1 MTRKLAFVAAAL
13 TATLI
18 ASASPAA
25 HAAVPEGATWST
37 AKIQEADGT
46 KLNATVFRPS
56 NLSADA
62 KTPVIISVG
71 PYFSRSGDVGAAGPV
86 QGAPYDPIQPEV
98 PSRFTDLI
106 EGADLMEKGYT
117 VVYVDLR
124 GYGGSTGCQDWGGPG
139 EQADVAAAIA
149 WASEQPWSTGDVG
162 MYGKSYDG
170 LTGLIGVA
178 QNPPELKAVV
188 SQEPVY
194 DLYRYLYS
202 NGVRYAN
209 SVGTPALYDLIAA
222 TPGPLATDPEYV
234 VDSLN
239 DLQRPG
245 CPALNWLDQQNDN
258 HADPYWQ
265 ARDFIRK
272 TKGSDV
278 PVFLTQGFLENN
290 TKPDGA
296 FELFNGLTNPGNRA
310 WFGMWD
316 HVRGNDRD
324 ANGRLLMGREGWFGE
339 VGRFFDH
346 HLKGGPAP
354 EDPKV
359 VVQTS
364 DGTWRAEEQ
373 WPPADARTYTTALR
387 PGSYVDTTLNNG
399 SGEGAGDGIWTFSP
413 PLPHDA
419 HLAGV
424 PRVKV
429 DAGGP
434 LARANLAANVYF
446 VAPDGTAM
454 LLSRG
459 TTLVGKGTTLDLELL
474 GNDWKIPAGHRI
486 GVLLSS
492 SNAEWYLHVPTLTT
506 VHVSRATI
514 ELPFLSR
521 TRAAELPGGPAV
533 RLEQWLEEAPFTVD
547 PETIAAAEDPAFA
560 LPPAMAPA
568 AGGTGTAGGETP
580 AAPVSGAGGTSP
592 VPAAATPTT
601 AASSAKTATAKG
613 KAKRAALRAALWER
627 GSGRLVVTGNAP
639 ARTKVTVVL
648 RRGGKKVASRRV
660 TASRNGVFIAGF
672 SVKRKGLYRATV
684 TGASTKTRTRAVRLR

>member
-1 MTRKLAFVAAAL
+1 MKRKLVVLAAAVVAALAS
-13 TATLI
+13 TATG
-18 ASASPAA
+18 ARAE
-25 HAAVPEGATWST
+25 VPEGAEWS
-37 AKIQEADGT
+37 AEKIQEADGT
-46 KLNATVFRPS
+46 KLNATVFRPKG
-56 NLSADA
+56 LAADA

-71 PYFSRSGDVGAAGPV
+71 PYFSRAGEVGAAGPV
-86 QGAPYDPIQPEV
+86 EGAPYDPVQPQV
-98 PSRFTDLI
+98 PSRFTDVI
-106 EGADLMEKGYT
+106 EGAHLMEKGYT
-117 VVYVDLR
+117 VAYVDLR

-139 EQADVAAAIA
+139 ELADVGAAIR
-149 WASEQPWSTGDVG
+149 WAATQPWSTGDVG

-170 LTGLIGVA
+170 LTGLMGA
-178 QNPPELKAVV
+178 SLNPPELKAVV

-222 TPGPLATDPEYV
+222 TPGPLATDPKYV

-265 ARDFIRK
+265 ARDYIRK

-296 FELFNGLTNPGNRA
+296 FEMFNGLTNPGNRA

-316 HVRGNDRD
+316 HVRGNDTTD
-324 ANGRLLMGREGWFGE
+324 DGSRLLMGRKGWFDE

-354 EDPKV
+354 QDPKV

-373 WPPADARTYTTALR
+373 WPPADARMYATELN
-387 PGSYVDTTLNNG
+387 PGSYRDTTLNNG
-399 SGEGAGDGIWTFSP
+399 TGDGAGDGIWTFSP

-424 PRVKV
+424 PRITI

-434 LARANLAANVYF
+434 LARANLAVNVYE

-454 LLSRG
+454 MLSRG

-506 VHVSRATI
+506 VHVSGARI

-521 TRAAELPGGPAV
+521 TRTADLEGSPAV
-533 RLEQWLEEAPFTVD
+533 RLEQWLAEAPFTV
-547 PETIAAAEDPAFA
+547 PAETIAAGTKADFA

-568 AGGTGTAGGETP
+568 STPAAGGSGTP
-580 AAPVSGAGGTSP
+580 AAPVSGAAASGGSA
-592 VPAAATPTT
+592 PAAPTK
-601 AASSAKTATAKG
+601 AASSTKAGTAKA
-613 KAKRAALRAALWER
+613 AKRAALRAALWRR
-627 GSGRLVVTGNAP
+627 GGGRLVVTGNAP

-660 TASRNGVFIAGF
+660 TASRDGVFIAGF
-672 SVKRKGLYRATV
+672 SAKRKGLYRATA
-684 TGASTKTRTRAVRLR
+684 TGAGKAARTRAVRLR